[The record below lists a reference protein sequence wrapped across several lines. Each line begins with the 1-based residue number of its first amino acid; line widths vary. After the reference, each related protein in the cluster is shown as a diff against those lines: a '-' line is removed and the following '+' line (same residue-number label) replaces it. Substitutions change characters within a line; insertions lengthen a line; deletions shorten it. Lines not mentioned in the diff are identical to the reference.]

1 MDRNVLSIE
10 MNSSL
15 GAALKILGE
24 SRFAFLPITEK
35 CSLISSL
42 GIRDILPL
50 IVKTNIDT
58 PARYVSSPTVYVAKR
73 IDLKHTLDIIL
84 MKGIRNVVIQD
95 GTNTYLINDRKIVEF
110 LFSPKGREIIRMG
123 KTEIGSIKIDDLD
136 IIPVSKMDDDITI
149 AKAAKLLM
157 DVRKPCVL
165 FENSFVTPWDVV
177 MKTIGKKKL

>member
-1 MDRNVLSIE
+1 
-10 MNSSL
+10 
-15 GAALKILGE
+15 
-24 SRFAFLPITEK
+24 
-35 CSLISSL
+35 
-42 GIRDILPL
+42 
-50 IVKTNIDT
+50 
-58 PARYVSSPTVYVAKR
+58 
-73 IDLKHTLDIIL
+73 

-110 LFSPKGREIIRMG
+110 LFSPNGREIIRMG

-177 MKTIGKKKL
+177 MKTIGKTETIDVTRGDELSSLKNY

>member
-1 MDRNVLSIE
+1 MVESELMDRNVLSIE

-24 SRFAFLPITEK
+24 SRFVFLPITEK

-73 IDLKHTLDIIL
+73 IDLSTL
-84 MKGIRNVVIQD
+84 
-95 GTNTYLINDRKIVEF
+95 
-110 LFSPKGREIIRMG
+110 
-123 KTEIGSIKIDDLD
+123 
-136 IIPVSKMDDDITI
+136 
-149 AKAAKLLM
+149 
-157 DVRKPCVL
+157 
-165 FENSFVTPWDVV
+165 
-177 MKTIGKKKL
+177 